1 MSTDRR
7 VLRIA
12 HTDQLMPQLLV
23 ELTRLCEAAFE
34 ESFADAWE
42 AVGPGVHVMAEVDRR
57 IVAHAMIVDRRLYV
71 GDEMD
76 VALDT
81 GYVEHVATLPPVQR
95 RGHGAAVMREVNR
108 IIGDEYVLG
117 GLATGS
123 NVFYERLGWETWRGP
138 TSVRMVDGERVRSA
152 SDDGGVM
159 VLRTARTPRLS
170 LDEPIAVD
178 WRAEEPW

>member
-1 MSTDRR
+1 M
-7 VLRIA
+7 LRSA
-12 HTDQLMPQLLV
+12 QTDQLTPELLA

-34 ESFADAWE
+34 ESFESAWE
-42 AVGPGVHVMAEVDRR
+42 TVGPGLHVVAQVDRR

-81 GYVEHVATLPPVQR
+81 GYVEHVATLPSEQR

-138 TSVRMVDGERVRSA
+138 TSVRMADGERVRSA
-152 SDDGGVM
+152 SEDGGVM
-159 VLRTARTPRLS
+159 VLRTVRTPPLS
-170 LDEPIAVD
+170 LEDPIAVD
-178 WRAEEPW
+178 WRVEESW